1 MLQYHTYSYSSPDA
15 LHPVASLLWPAVP
28 WQQTTLNHTHC
39 IDLRGIHVQYMS
51 LPSSS
56 YSLLLLSLSLPPS
69 SYSRSLSLS
78 PLTLALSPSLP
89 LSLLK
94 CFNTALECYT
104 SSRTHRLQGETAR
117 SCRGF
122 PINAH
127 PSFHLCTHNRL
138 HSSSVSS
145 YFSSALTILLSFT
158 KTFSCPGAAH
168 FT

>member
-1 MLQYHTYSYSSPDA
+1 MYCTFQFHNYMYVCISFIMNCVLQYYNVIFQP
-15 LHPVASLLWPAVP
+15 
-28 WQQTTLNHTHC
+28 
-39 IDLRGIHVQYMS
+39 RR
-51 LPSSS
+51 SSS
-56 YSLLLLSLSLPPS
+56 SSKFTLASGTVATDDSKSHSLH
-69 SYSRSLSLS
+69 RSQRYTCSDCTCAVHVSPFLFFLS
-78 PLTLALSPSLP
+78 PLTLAPSLP
-89 LSLLK
+89 PSLLK

-127 PSFHLCTHNRL
+127 PSFHLCTHNRI

-158 KTFSCPGAAH
+158 
-168 FT
+168 

>member
-1 MLQYHTYSYSSPDA
+1 MLQYHTYSYYSPDA

-39 IDLRGIHVQYMS
+39 IDLRGIHAVIVHVHVHV
-51 LPSSS
+51 SSF
-56 YSLLLLSLSLPPS
+56 LLF
-69 SYSRSLSLS
+69 LS

-89 LSLLK
+89 LPLLK

-158 KTFSCPGAAH
+158 KTFSCPEAAH